1 MVLSPGFVEELRS
14 IVGDDA
20 LVLTVE
26 GRMVYECDMHMFYK
40 GTPDAVVLPARVE
53 QVQEVVRACRR
64 AKVPIVPR
72 GSGTGL
78 IGGAMAAQGG
88 VMVGMNR
95 MAAILEV
102 DLPNRCATVQPGL
115 INLWLSHAVR
125 DRGWFFAPDPSS
137 QMVSSIGGNVS
148 TNAGGPHCLK
158 YGITTNH
165 VLGLEMVTGRGDL
178 VRMGGKTVDRPGY
191 DLTGVAVGSEGT
203 FGLVTAVTVRLTHA
217 PESVKTVLAAFRTLV
232 EAAETVS
239 AIIAAGM
246 TPAALEMLDEAI
258 IGAINAGTGAGYPE
272 GAGAVLL
279 IELDGPPA
287 EVETQG
293 ERAAEM
299 CRRRGALSVR
309 VARDEA
315 ERALLWK
322 GRKEA
327 AGAVGR
333 LTAAYLLQDAV
344 VPRSKLPQIMREV
357 AAISARYRLPIANVF
372 HAGDGNLHPMI
383 CYDDRV
389 PEELGRAKEANEAL
403 LRACIALGGSV
414 TGEHGLG
421 VDKAKNLP
429 LQYAD
434 ADLNFMYRIRGVFDP
449 ARLMNPGKLLPSHP
463 ACGEGFRPQR
473 PALPA
478 GTWV

>member
-1 MVLSPGFVEELRS
+1 
-14 IVGDDA
+14 
-20 LVLTVE
+20 
-26 GRMVYECDMHMFYK
+26 MHMFYK
-40 GTPDAVVLPARVE
+40 GAPDAVALPTTTD
-53 QVQEVVRACRR
+53 QVQAIVRACRR
-64 AKVPIVPR
+64 AGVPLVPR

-88 VMVGMNR
+88 VMVSTTR
-95 MAAILEV
+95 MAAVLDI
-102 DLPNRCATVQPGL
+102 DYANRSATVQPGL
-115 INLWLSHAVR
+115 INLWLTNEVR
-125 DRGWFFAPDPSS
+125 ARGWFFAPDPSS
-137 QMVSSIGGNVS
+137 QMVSSVGGNVS

-165 VLGLEMVTGRGDL
+165 VLGLEMVTGRGDVVSL
-178 VRMGGKTVDRPGY
+178 GGKAVERPGY

-203 FGLVTAVTVRLTHA
+203 FGLVTAITVRLTHA
-217 PESVKTVLAAFRTLV
+217 PEAVKTVLAAFRTV
-232 EAAETVS
+232 VDASEVVS
-239 AIIAAGM
+239 AAIAAGM

-258 IGAINAGTGAGYPE
+258 IRAINAGTGAGYPE

-279 IELDGPPA
+279 IELDGPRA
-287 EVETQG
+287 EVEAQG
-293 ERAAEM
+293 DRVAAI
-299 CRRRGALSVR
+299 CREHGALSVS

-357 AAISARYRLPIANVF
+357 VAIGERYGLLIANVF

-383 CYDDRV
+383 CYDDTRV
-389 PEELGRAKEANEAL
+389 GELDKAKEANEEL
-403 LRACIALGGSV
+403 LRACIGLGGSV
-414 TGEHGLG
+414 TGEHGVG

-449 ARLMNPGKLLPSHP
+449 DRIMNPGKLLPTHP
-463 ACGEGFRPQR
+463 ACGEGFRPPR
-473 PALPA
+473 PVLPA

>member
-1 MVLSPGFVEELRS
+1 MSLPAAFIDEMRA
-14 IVGDDA
+14 IVGKDA
-20 LVLTVE
+20 VVVSVE
-26 GRMVYECDMHMFYK
+26 GRMTYECDMHTFYK
-40 GTPDAVVLPARVE
+40 GAPDVVVLPTRTE
-53 QVQEVVRACRR
+53 QVQAIVQACRR

-78 IGGAMAAQGG
+78 IGGAMAPQGG

-102 DLPNRCATVQPGL
+102 DYPNRCATVQPGL
-115 INLWLSHAVR
+115 INLWLTNAVCE
-125 DRGWFFAPDPSS
+125 RGWFFAPDPSS

-165 VLGLEMVTGRGDL
+165 VLGLELVTGRGEV
-178 VRMGGKTVDRPGY
+178 VRVGGKTLDRPGY

-203 FGLVTAVTVRLTHA
+203 FALVTAITVRLTHA
-217 PESVKTVLAAFRTLV
+217 PEAVKTVLAAFPTLV
-232 EAAETVS
+232 AASEVVS
-239 AIIAAGM
+239 AAIAAGM
-246 TPAALEMLDEAI
+246 TPAAMEMLDEAI
-258 IGAINAGTGAGYPE
+258 IRAINAGTGAGYPE

-279 IELDGPPA
+279 IELDGPRA
-287 EVETQG
+287 EVEAQG
-293 ERAAEM
+293 ERAAAI
-299 CRRRGALSVR
+299 CREHGALSVS

-344 VPRSKLPQIMREV
+344 VPRSKLPQIMREMV
-357 AAISARYRLPIANVF
+357 AIGERYGLLIANVF

-383 CYDDRV
+383 CYDDTK
-389 PEELGRAKEANEAL
+389 PEELEKAKEANEEL

-414 TGEHGLG
+414 TGEHGMG

-429 LQYAD
+429 MQYAD
-434 ADLNFMYRIRGVFDP
+434 ADLNFMFRIRSVFDP
-449 ARLMNPGKLLPSHP
+449 ERLMNPGKLLPTHP

-473 PALPA
+473 PRLPE

>member
-1 MVLSPGFVEELRS
+1 MGLSPEIVSELER
-14 IVGDDA
+14 ILGAGA
-20 LVLTVE
+20 LVLTAE
-26 GRMVYECDMHMFYK
+26 GRMVYECDMHTFYK
-40 GTPDAVVLPARVE
+40 GAPDAVALPGRTE
-53 QVQEVVRACRR
+53 QVQAIVRVCRAAR
-64 AKVPIVPR
+64 VPIVPR

-78 IGGAMAAQGG
+78 IGGAMAPQGG
-88 VMVGMNR
+88 VMVSMNR
-95 MAAILEV
+95 MASILEV

-115 INLWLSHAVR
+115 INLWLTNAVR
-125 DRGWFFAPDPSS
+125 ERGWFFAPDPSS

-165 VLGLEMVTGRGDL
+165 VLGLEVVTGRAEL
-178 VRMGGKTVDRPGY
+178 VQLGGKCVDQPGY
-191 DLTGVAVGSEGT
+191 DLTGVTVGSEGT
-203 FGLVTAVTVRLTHA
+203 FGLVTAITVRLTHL
-217 PESVKTVLAAFRTLV
+217 PEAVKTVLAAFRTV
-232 EAAETVS
+232 VAASETVS
-239 AIIAAGM
+239 AIIASGM
-246 TPAALEMLDEAI
+246 VPSALEMLDEAI
-258 IGAINAGTGAGYPE
+258 ISAINAGTGAGYPE

-279 IELDGPPA
+279 IELDGPRA
-287 EVETQG
+287 EVEDQAG
-293 ERAAEM
+293 RAAAM
-299 CRRRGALSVR
+299 CRERGALSVS

-344 VPRSKLPQIMREV
+344 VPRSKLPQIMREMV
-357 AAISARYRLPIANVF
+357 AIGERYRLRIANVF

-383 CYDDRV
+383 CYDDRR
-389 PEELGRAKEANEAL
+389 PEELARAKDANEEL

-414 TGEHGLG
+414 TGEHGNGL
-421 VDKAKNLP
+421 DKGKNLP
-429 LQYAD
+429 LQYAEV
-434 ADLNFMYRIRGVFDP
+434 DLNFMYRLRRVFDP
-449 ARLMNPGKLLPSHP
+449 DHLMNPGKLLPTHP

-473 PALPA
+473 PVLPA